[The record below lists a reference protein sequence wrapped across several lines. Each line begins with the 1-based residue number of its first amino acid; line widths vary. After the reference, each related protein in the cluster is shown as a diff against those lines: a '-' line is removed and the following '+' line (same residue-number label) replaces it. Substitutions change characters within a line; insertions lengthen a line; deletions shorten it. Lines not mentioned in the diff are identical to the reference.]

1 MKSGGEKMGTM
12 KPDTLEDILKEV
24 TEISQLE
31 RRDLRQW
38 LHREILLNAL
48 KCKRDELDILDLK
61 VINRAVDEF
70 RYAAKVF
77 KPYRNIRKVSIF
89 GSARVPEGDPHY
101 ELAARFGR
109 LMTEQGFMAIT
120 GAASGI
126 MKAGIDGAGAENSF
140 GVNIL
145 LPFESPATVMQDDP
159 KLVTFRFFFTRKLFF
174 VMEADACA
182 LFPGGFGTQDEGF
195 EVLTLLQTGKAQPM
209 PLVLMEL
216 PGDNYWESWD
226 RFVRDQV
233 LARGYISAED
243 LSLYK
248 IAHSAEEARDWI
260 KSYYSTYHSIRQVR
274 DRLVIRLEKE
284 LSEEHIEQ
292 LNHSFADLVVA
303 GDIVKTAPLNQ
314 ENDEPEIISKPR
326 ISFRNNKQSAGRLN
340 EMILAI
346 NRMGNGI

>member
-1 MKSGGEKMGTM
+1 MGTM
-12 KPDTLEDILKEV
+12 KLDTLEDILEEV
-24 TEISQLE
+24 KEISE
-31 RRDLRQW
+31 IKGRDLRQW
-38 LHREILLNAL
+38 LYREILLNAL
-48 KCKRDELDILDLK
+48 KTKRDELDILDLK
-61 VINRAVDEF
+61 VLNRAVDEF
-70 RYAAKVF
+70 RYAARVF
-77 KPYRNIRKVSIF
+77 KPYRSVRKVSIF
-89 GSARVPEGDPHY
+89 GSARVPESDPHY
-101 ELAARFGR
+101 ELAARFSR

-126 MKAGIDGAGAENSF
+126 MKAGIEGAGSENSF

-145 LPFESPATVMQDDP
+145 LPFETPSGPMQDDP

-226 RFVRDQV
+226 RFIRDQV
-233 LARGYISAED
+233 LARGYISPED

-248 IAHSAEEARDWI
+248 IVHSAEEATAWI

-274 DRLVIRLEKE
+274 DRLVVRLEKE
-284 LSEEHIEQ
+284 LSEEHIGQ
-292 LNHSFADLVVA
+292 LNYLFADLVEA
-303 GDIVKTAPLNQ
+303 GDIVKAAPLPQ
-314 ENDEPEIISKPR
+314 EKDEPKILSKPR
-326 ISFRNNKQSAGRLN
+326 LSFRNNKQSAGRLN

-346 NRMGNGI
+346 NQMGSGVQA